1 MAEETAA
8 APAPAKKAAAKKPA
22 AKKAKPA
29 HPKTSQMVAD
39 AIKALKDRKGS
50 SLAAIKKHIV
60 ANNKVDADK
69 ISPFIRRYIK
79 KAVLDGTLVQT
90 KGVGANGSFKLAAA
104 PKPEKKKAAAPKKKK
119 PATPKKAPAKK
130 KAVTPKKKKV
140 VKKTA
145 TKSKKEKKPAKSPKK
160 PKAPKPKKAASKPK
174 AKKAAPKKK

>member
-1 MAEETAA
+1 MAETTTAA
-8 APAPAKKAAAKKPA
+8 AAPAKKAAATKKP
-22 AKKAKPA
+22 KAKPA
-29 HPKTSQMVAD
+29 HPKTSQMVGD

-69 ISPFIRRYIK
+69 IAPFIRRYIK
-79 KAVLDGTLVQT
+79 KAVADGTLVQT
-90 KGVGANGSFKLAAA
+90 KGTGANGSFKIAAA
-104 PKPEKKKAAAPKKKK
+104 VKAEKPKAPKKKK
-119 PATPKKAPAKK
+119 PAATPTKK
-130 KAVTPKKKKV
+130 KAAKKTVTPKKKKV

-160 PKAPKPKKAASKPK
+160 PKAPKPKKAATKPK